1 MSKIS
6 FSRLIRIVTGDPTDG
21 ADEPL
26 LEAGV
31 SKLEKFAHFWALVG
45 RSFVRNRCPVRASAL
60 SYSTLLAM
68 IPLLAVAVSVTSS
81 LLKSEGQQR
90 IEQFI
95 QQFVDSV
102 IPPAPLDAIAPPA
115 PGHPNP
121 PAFSVST
128 PTNSIPSETN
138 DNLTEATTNSATGS
152 VRQLGTMVGVGAT
165 NAPAPVTE
173 VRVVAAQR
181 EAAKYIFDFVQNTR
195 SGTLGV
201 TGMILLIFVAI
212 TMLSRVEETFND
224 IWGVTRG
231 RNWFVRII
239 QYWAVIS
246 LGPLLLACALG
257 LASGPYLQN
266 TKSTIGEMP
275 FIGSLFFKLLPLVM
289 LWLTFA
295 LLYQLV
301 PNTKVR
307 FSAALFGGMV
317 AGSLWHLNNVFGFLY
332 VSRVVTNSKMYG
344 SLGLVPVFM
353 AGIYLSWLILLFG
366 AQMAYAFQN
375 REAYLQDKLAENVNQ
390 RGREFVALRLMTCIG
405 QRFQHG
411 LPPATIQVISRE
423 LGVPSRLA
431 QQVLH
436 TLLAARLVVE
446 IAGLEPAYAPARPLE
461 TINCHHILLAM
472 RATHGQEL
480 ITRDEPMR
488 AEVLGEFARIQ
499 AAEKAAAA
507 SVTMLALVSRPPAR
521 LENTPGIGLPD
532 SLKASPSTVIELSSP
547 SPSGETSPPA
557 LGGTP
562 VASPRQAATAATPT
576 VDPEAKPIS
585 MADIASATPTAE
597 SSTDDNQSFPL

>member
-1 MSKIS
+1 MSKKT
-6 FSRLIRIVTGDPTDG
+6 FSRLIRIVTGAPANG
-21 ADEPL
+21 AEEPL

-60 SYSTLLAM
+60 SYSTLLAI

-95 QQFVDSV
+95 EQFVNSV
-102 IPPAPLDAIAPPA
+102 IPPTPPA
-115 PGHPNP
+115 SL
-121 PAFSVST
+121 AFT
-128 PTNSIPSETN
+128 PTNSIP
-138 DNLTEATTNSATGS
+138 DAAIANLADAATNSATGTIRNL
-152 VRQLGTMVGVGAT
+152 VTAVAAGAT
-165 NAPAPVTE
+165 NAPTPVTE
-173 VRVVAAQR
+173 VRVVAAQK
-181 EAAKYIFDFVQNTR
+181 EAARYIFDFIQKTS
-195 SGTLGV
+195 SGKLGV

-224 IWGVTRG
+224 IWGVPRG
-231 RNWFVRII
+231 RNWFVRIV
-239 QYWAVIS
+239 QYWAVIT
-246 LGPLLLACALG
+246 LGPFLLACALG
-257 LASGPYLQN
+257 LASGPYLQS
-266 TKSTIGEMP
+266 TKSVIGEMP

-307 FSAALFGGMV
+307 FSAALVGGVV

-332 VSRVVTNSKMYG
+332 VSRVVTNSRMYG

-390 RGREFVALRLMTCIG
+390 RGREFVALRLMTCIS
-405 QRFQHG
+405 QRFQRG
-411 LPPATIQVISRE
+411 LPPVTIREISSE

-431 QQVLH
+431 QQVLQ

-446 IAGLEPAYAPARPLE
+446 IAGAETGYSPARPLE

-472 RATHGQEL
+472 RATQGQEL
-480 ITRDEPMR
+480 VTRDEPVR
-488 AEVLGEFARIQ
+488 VEVLGEFARIQ
-499 AAEKAAAA
+499 AAEKAAA
-507 SVTMLALVSRPPAR
+507 STVTMLALVNRAHAR
-521 LENTPGIGLPD
+521 LELVATTGPENE
-532 SLKASPSTVIELSSP
+532 SPP
-547 SPSGETSPPA
+547 SPALAEARPPVELPGEKP
-557 LGGTP
+557 LGEPLPEVNFAEP
-562 VASPRQAATAATPT
+562 VAPVPPVPPKESKSVSPAN
-576 VDPEAKPIS
+576 IS
-585 MADIASATPTAE
+585 SATPTAE
-597 SSTDDNQSFPL
+597 STTDDNQSFPL

>member
-6 FSRLIRIVTGDPTDG
+6 LSRLVRIVTGAPVG
-21 ADEPL
+21 CAEEPL
-26 LEAGV
+26 LESGV
-31 SKLEKFAHFWALVG
+31 SRLEKFAHFCALVS

-68 IPLLAVAVSVTSS
+68 IPLLAVALSVTSS

-95 QQFVDSV
+95 QQFVNTV
-102 IPPAPLDAIAPPA
+102 IPPAPLDASAPEVA
-115 PGHPNP
+115 TNP
-121 PAFSVST
+121 PAVLAFT
-128 PTNSIPSETN
+128 ATNSILDAASTSRA
-138 DNLTEATTNSATGS
+138 DMTTNSATGTIA
-152 VRQLGTMVGVGAT
+152 RFAPNAVGGGT
-165 NAPAPVTE
+165 NAPALVTE
-173 VRVVAAQR
+173 VRVVAAQKV
-181 EAAKYIFDFVQNTR
+181 AARHIFDFIQNT
-195 SGTLGV
+195 SSKTLGV
-201 TGMILLIFVAI
+201 TGMILVIFVAI
-212 TMLSRVEETFND
+212 AMLSRVEETFND
-224 IWGVTRG
+224 IWGVMRG
-231 RNWFVRII
+231 RNWFVRIV

-246 LGPLLLACALG
+246 LGPLLLASAML
-257 LASGPYLQN
+257 LASGPYFQT
-266 TKSTIGEMP
+266 TKSTLGELP
-275 FIGSLFFKLLPLVM
+275 FIGGLSFKLLPLVM

-307 FSAALFGGMV
+307 FGAALFGGV
-317 AGSLWHLNNVFGFLY
+317 VGGSLWHLNNVFGFLY
-332 VSRVVTNSKMYG
+332 VSRVVANSKMYG

-405 QRFQHG
+405 QRYQHG
-411 LPPATIQVISRE
+411 LPPATIQIMSQE

-446 IAGLEPAYAPARPLE
+446 ITGREPAYTPARPLE

-480 ITRDEPMR
+480 ATRDEPMR

-499 AAEKAAAA
+499 AAEKTAAA
-507 SVTMLALVSRPPAR
+507 SVTMLALVSRMPAQ
-521 LENTPGIGLPD
+521 LEIGAVGGSPGHRNAHP
-532 SLKASPSTVIELSSP
+532 AAAIELPSLSSAAGMP
-547 SPSGETSPPA
+547 LPA
-557 LGGTP
+557 GGMPDASLRPAPTP
-562 VASPRQAATAATPT
+562 VAPPLASEVRLDSVA
-576 VDPEAKPIS
+576 S
-585 MADIASATPTAE
+585 IASAAPSAE
-597 SSTDDNQSFPL
+597 SATDHNQSFPL

>member
-1 MSKIS
+1 MSKITL
-6 FSRLIRIVTGDPTDG
+6 SRLIRIVTGDPAEG

-102 IPPAPLDAIAPPA
+102 IPPAPVDALGPRTAANLDAPSSADL
-115 PGHPNP
+115 
-121 PAFSVST
+121 T
-128 PTNSIPSETN
+128 LTNSIPDATHASLEKAATN
-138 DNLTEATTNSATGS
+138 GLPQVATASAAVATNS
-152 VRQLGTMVGVGAT
+152 
-165 NAPAPVTE
+165 PAPIKE
-173 VRVVAAQR
+173 VRVVAAQK

-246 LGPLLLACALG
+246 LGPLLLASALG
-257 LASGPYLQN
+257 LASGPYLQ
-266 TKSTIGEMP
+266 TTRSTIGEMP
-275 FIGSLFFKLLPLVM
+275 FFGSLFFKLLPLVM

-307 FSAALFGGMV
+307 FSAALFGGVV

-353 AGIYLSWLILLFG
+353 AGIYISWLILLFG

-411 LPPATIQVISRE
+411 LPPATIQVISKE

-446 IAGLEPAYAPARPLE
+446 ISGVEPAYAPARPLE

-499 AAEKAAAA
+499 AAEKSAAT
-507 SVTMLALVSRPPAR
+507 SVTMLALVSRTPAQ
-521 LENTPGIGLPD
+521 LENVATRGSTGGM
-532 SLKASPSTVIELSSP
+532 KVNSPAVMALSSP
-547 SPSGETSPPA
+547 SSGGEPLPVPP
-557 LGGTP
+557 L
-562 VASPRQAATAATPT
+562 ASPAAATLQ
-576 VDPEAKPIS
+576 
-585 MADIASATPTAE
+585 TPTAAAPPIAAEAKSISLADISSAPPSAE
-597 SSTDDNQSFPL
+597 STTDDNQSFPL